1 MAEILLEIPDG
12 TAEALRV
19 APRGLAAELQLA
31 AAVKLFEVGR
41 LSGGAAAALAGMPKP
56 LFMQK
61 LGDYGVAAIRHEV
74 GELRED
80 FNNA

>member
-1 MAEILLEIPDG
+1 MAEVLLDIPDG
-12 TAEALRV
+12 TAEALHV
-19 APRGLAAELQLA
+19 APRSLAAELQLA
-31 AAVKLFEVGR
+31 AAIKLFEVGR

-56 LFMQK
+56 LFMQR
-61 LGDYGVAAIRHEV
+61 LGEYDVAAISHDA